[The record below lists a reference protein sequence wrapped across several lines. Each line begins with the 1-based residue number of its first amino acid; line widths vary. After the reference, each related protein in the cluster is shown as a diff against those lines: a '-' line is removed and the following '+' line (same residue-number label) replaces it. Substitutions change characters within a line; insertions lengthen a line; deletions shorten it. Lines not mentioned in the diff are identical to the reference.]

1 MTPGSEVTQNSLDLL
16 DQCIWEN
23 IQTGLQSNHVFKYLS
38 FHVGV
43 FEVFWVSCFWSNLSE
58 AIIAFQNIILGR

>member
-43 FEVFWVSCFWSNLSE
+43 FEVF
-58 AIIAFQNIILGR
+58 